1 MEELVEG
8 RNAVLESLRG
18 GVCLRE
24 VRIAKGL
31 QADPGVDEIR
41 RLAREARVPVRDVE
55 RGALESMSAR
65 GAHQGVI
72 AVAEPFAYADLA
84 SIIAAAA
91 KEPRS
96 LVVVLDHVTDPGN
109 LGAVARSCEAAGAAG
124 LVIPSQRAASV
135 GPVARKTSAG
145 ALEHLP
151 VARVPNLVRAL
162 DTLKEAGYWVAGAS
176 EHASDSAFDARLDDR
191 LVLVLGSEGEGLSRL
206 VTEHCD
212 FLVSIPMVGHVGS
225 LNVAQAA
232 TLLAFEWRR
241 RAGS

>member
-1 MEELVEG
+1 VEELVEG

-18 GVCLRE
+18 GAHLKE

-31 QADPGVDEIR
+31 QSDPAVDEIR
-41 RLAREARVPVRDVE
+41 RLARESRVPVRDVE
-55 RGALESMSAR
+55 RRALESMSAR

-72 AVAEPFAYADLA
+72 AVAEPFNYADLA
-84 SIIAAAA
+84 SIIAAGA
-91 KEPRS
+91 KAPRS

-109 LGAVARSCEAAGAAG
+109 LGAVARSVEAAGACG

-162 DTLKEAGYWVAGAS
+162 GTLKEAGYWAAGAS
-176 EHASDSAFDARLDDR
+176 EHAAESAFDARLDDR

-206 VTEHCD
+206 VSENCD
-212 FLVSIPMVGHVGS
+212 FLVSIPMAGHVGS

-232 TLLAFEWRR
+232 TLLSFEWSR
-241 RAGS
+241 RAPS